1 MKLLDVEARLVIYRT
16 GEDNN
21 RNALQFCAGS
31 KFGQYVLTFLLG
43 QLHVQQDQV
52 RRRGLGE
59 FAFTVEKA
67 DRLSGYIYTLRLSC

>member
-1 MKLLDVEARLVIYRT
+1 
-16 GEDNN
+16 
-21 RNALQFCAGS
+21 
-31 KFGQYVLTFLLG
+31 VLTFLLG